1 MKRKTILPTAT
12 LLALVGILAVAATV
26 SLSAASAKTHEPRR
40 SPPDAVLTWNTYTV
54 NAVRASTPT
63 KVQTD
68 GMVYMS
74 YVQAAVYDAVT
85 KLEGRYQP
93 YHDFTVA
100 VVPGAS
106 VQAAVAAAAR
116 TTLDYYLPD
125 QQATVDAEYT
135 AYLATLTGDVADGVA
150 RRRGGGERH
159 HRLPHRR
166 RPQRRDAELRAD
178 RADPARAVAAA
189 AGPGG
194 ADAVARDDAAV
205 PARAGL
211 AVPGRA
217 AAGADEPRSTRRT

>member
-1 MKRKTILPTAT
+1 MNSMTVRMKP
-12 LLALVGILAVAATV
+12 LLVLVGILVVAATV
-26 SLSAASAKTHEPRR
+26 ALSAASAKSHDPPGA
-40 SPPDAVLTWNTYTV
+40 PPDAVLTWNTNAV
-54 NAVRASTPT
+54 NAVRASSPT

-85 KLEGRYQP
+85 KLEGRYEP

-106 VQAAVAAAAR
+106 LQAAVAAAAR

-135 AYLATLTGDVADGVA
+135 AYLATLTGDVADGVTV
-150 RRRGGGERH
+150 GEAAANDIIA
-159 HRLPHRR
+159 LPHRR
-166 RPQRRDAELRAD
+166 RPQGGDAELRAD

-189 AGPGG
+189 ARPGG
-194 ADAVARDDAAV
+194 ADAVACDDASV

-217 AAGADEPRSTRRT
+217 AAGADEPRSTRKT